1 MTHMYSDCV
10 DAFRGI
16 NILQTTRLQLSDL
29 WSVDKTVSPQ
39 AER

>member
-16 NILQTTRLQLSDL
+16 NILQTTSDL